1 MVNLEHLITENRNP
15 ETVDLDSMT
24 PMEIVTIMNRED
36 EGVIKA
42 VKKVLPDVARLIEV
56 CTKKLEEGGRMIY
69 IGAGTSG
76 RIGVLDAV
84 ECPPTFGV
92 SDQVVMGLIAGGE
105 GAFVK
110 AVEGAEDDGLLAE
123 KDLKYKLIAIR
134 DLVLGLAARGR
145 TPYGVGVL
153 NYAKKLGCVTASI
166 ACNHNAAISR
176 EADYPIEVETGPEIL
191 TGSTRLKAGTAQKM
205 ILNMVSTATMVGIGK
220 VYENLMVDL
229 VRTNE
234 KLEARLC
241 NIVMEAAGCD
251 RARAVQALSEAEGN
265 GKVAIIMILSECGRL
280 KAEEKLKE
288 ARGHVRRAVMQM

>member
-123 KDLKYKLIAIR
+123 KELKEKMLSPR
-134 DLVLGLAARGR
+134 DIVIGLAASGR
-145 TPYGVGVL
+145 TPYVVGGL

-166 ACNHNAAISR
+166 ACNHNEAISR